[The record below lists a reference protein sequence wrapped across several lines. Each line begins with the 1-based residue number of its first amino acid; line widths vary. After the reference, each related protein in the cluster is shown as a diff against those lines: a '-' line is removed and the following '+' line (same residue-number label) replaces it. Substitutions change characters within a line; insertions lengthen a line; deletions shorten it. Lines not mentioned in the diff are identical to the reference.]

1 MVFDGLTERERGY
14 PIVGE
19 TIAIEGMDSCLCAP
33 FIAREEVLGV
43 LALFSRKKG
52 AFSDYE
58 AKIIGALANQASVS
72 ILNARMYRQMQ
83 EMAVTDGLTGLLN
96 HRAFQE
102 ALGEEMKRGARHPVS
117 VSLLLTDID
126 FFKKINDLY
135 GHPVGDQVLKRVA
148 QVLKKS
154 IREIDNVSRYGGEEF
169 AIILKNTDKKGAVK
183 MAERIRKAVSEESF
197 QAGNG
202 EDFSITVS
210 IGVASSPE
218 DARGKQDLI
227 DRADAALYLAK
238 RKGRDRVQ
246 AYSEEM
252 DDTTQ
257 VRDREK
263 FSF

>member
-1 MVFDGLTERERGY
+1 
-14 PIVGE
+14 
-19 TIAIEGMDSCLCAP
+19 
-33 FIAREEVLGV
+33 
-43 LALFSRKKG
+43 
-52 AFSDYE
+52 
-58 AKIIGALANQASVS
+58 
-72 ILNARMYRQMQ
+72 
-83 EMAVTDGLTGLLN
+83 
-96 HRAFQE
+96 
-102 ALGEEMKRGARHPVS
+102 
-117 VSLLLTDID
+117 
-126 FFKKINDLY
+126 
-135 GHPVGDQVLKRVA
+135 
-148 QVLKKS
+148 
-154 IREIDNVSRYGGEEF
+154 
-169 AIILKNTDKKGAVK
+169 VK

-257 VRDREK
+257 VRDRGK